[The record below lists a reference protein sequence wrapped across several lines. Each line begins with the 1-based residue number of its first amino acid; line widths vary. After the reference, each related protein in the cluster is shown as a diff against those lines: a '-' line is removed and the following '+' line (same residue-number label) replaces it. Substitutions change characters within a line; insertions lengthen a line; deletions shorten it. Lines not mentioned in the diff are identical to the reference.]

1 MTRDRGDSADLLH
14 SLGYLYLKGGRA
26 RRALVMLLLAN
37 QVEPDNAGILCTL
50 TAALI
55 ENGSSQRALSAL
67 NRLAELEPDRG
78 EAATLLRA
86 RALWTVGDEDEARR
100 CFAAYVAQRN
110 AA

>member
-1 MTRDRGDSADLLH
+1 MTRDTGDSADLLH
-14 SLGYLYLKGGRA
+14 SLGYLYLRGGRA

-37 QVEPDNAGILCTL
+37 RIEPENPGVLRTL

-67 NRLAELEPDRG
+67 NRLAELDADSDQ
-78 EAATLLRA
+78 AATLLRA
-86 RALWTVGDEDEARR
+86 RALWMMGDEGEAKR

-110 AA
+110 AV